1 MGAFEYT
8 AVDRGGR
15 QHKGVLEGDT
25 PRQVRQLLR
34 DRGLLP
40 THVNE
45 VMERQRRAGAGA
57 GAASTT
63 RLGLRRG
70 ISAADLALVTR
81 QLATLLRSGMPLEE
95 TLLAVGQQAEK
106 PRLKSI
112 LLGVRSRVMEGHT
125 LASGLGEFPQAFPE
139 IYRATVAAG
148 EQSGHLDPVLE
159 RLADYTE
166 GRQQLR
172 QRVSHALI
180 YPVILVT
187 LAIFIVS
194 ALLVYVVPKVVG
206 VFENTGQEL
215 PGLTRALIASSDF
228 LRDYGFVLLGLIAL
242 GLFIFSRLLRR
253 LDFRRRWDRFLLR
266 LPLIGKLTRGVN
278 TARFTRTLSILAG
291 SGVPVLDALRI
302 SGDVVGNVPM
312 REAIEETAVRVR
324 EGAPLGRSLGSSRLF
339 PPMTMHL
346 ISSGEASGELENMLE
361 RAADNQEREVNGL
374 VGALLSILE
383 PALILF
389 MGVIVLAIVLAILL
403 PIFQLNQL
411 VA

>member
-45 VMERQRRAGAGA
+45 VMERQRRAG
-57 GAASTT
+57 TT
-63 RLGLRRG
+63 SSPRLGLRRG

-125 LASGLGEFPQAFPE
+125 LASGLGEFPKAFPE

>member
-34 DRGLLP
+34 ERGMLP
-40 THVNE
+40 LAVSE
-45 VMERQRRAGAGA
+45 VMERERR
-57 GAASTT
+57 SRRTSFS
-63 RLGLRRG
+63 LGRG
-70 ISAADLALVTR
+70 MSAADLALVTR

-95 TLLAVGQQAEK
+95 SLLAVGQQAEK

-125 LASGLGEFPQAFPE
+125 LASGLGDFPQAFPE

-187 LAIFIVS
+187 LAIVIVS
-194 ALLVYVVPKVVG
+194 ALLVYVVPKVIG
-206 VFENTGQEL
+206 VFENTGQAL
-215 PGLTRALIASSDF
+215 PTLTRGLIASSDF
-228 LRDYGFVLLGLIAL
+228 LRDYGFVLLGLVIV
-242 GLFIFSRLLRR
+242 GLFVFSRLLRQ
-253 LDFRRRWDRFLLR
+253 LAFRRRWHRFLLR
-266 LPLIGKLTRGVN
+266 VPLVGRLTRGIN
-278 TARFTRTLSILAG
+278 TARFTRTLSILAA
-291 SGVPVLDALRI
+291 SGVPVLEALRI
-302 SGDVVGNVPM
+302 AGDVVTNVPM
-312 REAIEETAVRVR
+312 KEAIQETAVRVR
-324 EGAPLGRSLGSSRLF
+324 EGAPLGRSLGASRLF

-346 ISSGEASGELENMLE
+346 ISSGEASGELETMLE
-361 RAADNQEREVNGL
+361 RAADNQEREVDSL

-383 PALILF
+383 PMLILF
-389 MGVIVLAIVLAILL
+389 MGVIVLAIVIAILL

-411 VA
+411 VS

>member
-8 AVDRGGR
+8 AVDRRGR
-15 QHKGVLEGDT
+15 QQKGVLEGDT
-25 PRQVRQLLR
+25 ARQVRQLLR
-34 DRGLLP
+34 ERGMLP
-40 THVNE
+40 MAITE
-45 VMERQRRAGAGA
+45 VVERERGTRRR
-57 GAASTT
+57 SFTF
-63 RLGLRRG
+63 RRG

-125 LASGLGEFPQAFPE
+125 LAAGLSEFPQAFPE

-166 GRQQLR
+166 SRQQLR

-180 YPVILVT
+180 YPVILTVM
-187 LAIFIVS
+187 AIGIVS
-194 ALLVYVVPKVVG
+194 GLLGFVVPKVVG
-206 VFENTGQEL
+206 VFENTGQAL
-215 PGLTRALIASSDF
+215 PLFTRMLIASSDF
-228 LRDYGFVLLGLIAL
+228 LREYGYVVLALFAL
-242 GLFIFSRLLRR
+242 GAFVFSRMLRR
-253 LDFRRRWDRFLLR
+253 LPFRRRWHRFLLR
-266 LPLIGKLTRGVN
+266 VPLVGKLTRGIN

-291 SGVPVLDALRI
+291 SGVPVLEALRI
-302 SGDVVGNVPM
+302 AGDVVINVPM
-312 REAIEETAVRVR
+312 REAIHETAVRVR
-324 EGAPLGRSLGSSRLF
+324 EGAPLGRSLGASRLF

-346 ISSGEASGELENMLE
+346 ISSGEASGELESMLE
-361 RAADNQEREVNGL
+361 RAADNQEREVDSL

-383 PALILF
+383 PALIVL
-389 MGVIVLAIVLAILL
+389 MGILVFAIVMAILL

-411 VA
+411 VS

>member
-34 DRGLLP
+34 ERGMLP
-40 THVNE
+40 LDVSE
-45 VMERQRRAGAGA
+45 VMERERR
-57 GAASTT
+57 SSRTSFS
-63 RLGLRRG
+63 LGRG
-70 ISAADLALVTR
+70 MSAADLALVTR

-95 TLLAVGQQAEK
+95 SLLAVGQQSEK

-125 LASGLGEFPQAFPE
+125 LASGLGDFPQAFPE

-180 YPVILVT
+180 YPIILVT
-187 LAIFIVS
+187 LAIVIVS
-194 ALLVYVVPKVVG
+194 ALLVYVVPKVIG
-206 VFENTGQEL
+206 VFENTGQAL
-215 PGLTRALIASSDF
+215 PILTRGLIAGSDF
-228 LRDYGFVLLGLIAL
+228 LRDYGFVLLGLVIV
-242 GLFIFSRLLRR
+242 GLFVFSRLLRQ
-253 LDFRRRWDRFLLR
+253 LAFRRRWHRFLLR
-266 LPLIGKLTRGVN
+266 VPLVGRLTRGIN
-278 TARFTRTLSILAG
+278 TARFTRTLSILAA
-291 SGVPVLDALRI
+291 SGVPVLEALRI
-302 SGDVVGNVPM
+302 AGDVVNNVPM
-312 REAIEETAVRVR
+312 KEAIQETAVRVR
-324 EGAPLGRSLGSSRLF
+324 EGAPLGRSLGASRLF

-346 ISSGEASGELENMLE
+346 ISSGEASGELETMLE
-361 RAADNQEREVNGL
+361 RAADNQEREVDSL

-383 PALILF
+383 PMLILF
-389 MGVIVLAIVLAILL
+389 MGVIVLAIVIAILL

-411 VA
+411 IS

>member
-8 AVDRGGR
+8 AVDQGGR
-15 QHKGVLEGDT
+15 QHKGVVEGDT
-25 PRQVRQLLR
+25 ARQVRQLLR

-40 THVNE
+40 TQVNE
-45 VMERQRRAGAGA
+45 VMERQRRSAAAGR
-57 GAASTT
+57 SSFS
-63 RLGLRRG
+63 LRRG
-70 ISAADLALVTR
+70 ISAGDLALVTR

-180 YPVILVT
+180 YPIILVS
-187 LAIFIVS
+187 LAILIVS

-215 PGLTRALIASSDF
+215 PALTQALIASSDF
-228 LRDYGFVLLGLIAL
+228 LREYGVVLLVLIGIAV
-242 GLFIFSRLLRR
+242 FVFTRMLRR
-253 LDFRRRWDRFLLR
+253 LEFRRRWDRFLLR
-266 LPLIGKLTRGVN
+266 LPLIGKFTRGVN

-324 EGAPLGRSLGSSRLF
+324 EGAPLGRSLGASRLF

-361 RAADNQEREVNGL
+361 RAADNQEREVNSL

-383 PALILF
+383 PVLILV

>member
-25 PRQVRQLLR
+25 ARQVRQLLR

-45 VMERQRRAGAGA
+45 VMERQRRAG
-57 GAASTT
+57 STPT
-63 RLGLRRG
+63 ARLGLRRG
-70 ISAADLALVTR
+70 ISAGELALVTR

-194 ALLVYVVPKVVG
+194 ALLIYVVPKVVG

-215 PGLTRALIASSDF
+215 PGLTQALIASSDF
-228 LRDYGFVLLGLIAL
+228 LRDYGFVLLGLIGL
-242 GLFIFSRLLRR
+242 GLFVFSRMLRR

-361 RAADNQEREVNGL
+361 RAADNQEREVDSL
-374 VGALLSILE
+374 VGAMLSILE

>member
-25 PRQVRQLLR
+25 ARQVRQLLR
-34 DRGLLP
+34 ERGMLP
-40 THVNE
+40 MAITE
-45 VMERQRRAGAGA
+45 VVERERGGRRQ
-57 GAASTT
+57 SFSF
-63 RLGLRRG
+63 RRG

-125 LASGLGEFPQAFPE
+125 LAAGLSEFPQAFPE

-166 GRQQLR
+166 SRQQLR

-180 YPVILVT
+180 YPVILTVM
-187 LAIFIVS
+187 AIGIVS
-194 ALLVYVVPKVVG
+194 GLLGFVVPKVVG
-206 VFENTGQEL
+206 VFENTGQAL
-215 PGLTRALIASSDF
+215 PLFTRMLIASSDF
-228 LRDYGFVLLGLIAL
+228 LREYGFVVLALLVL
-242 GLFIFSRLLRR
+242 GAFVFSRMLRR
-253 LDFRRRWDRFLLR
+253 LPFRRRWHRFLLR
-266 LPLIGKLTRGVN
+266 VPLVGKLTRGIN

-291 SGVPVLDALRI
+291 SGVPVLEALRI
-302 SGDVVGNVPM
+302 AGDVVINVPM
-312 REAIEETAVRVR
+312 REAIHETAVRVR
-324 EGAPLGRSLGSSRLF
+324 EGAPLGRSLGASRLF

-346 ISSGEASGELENMLE
+346 ISSGEASGELESMLE
-361 RAADNQEREVNGL
+361 RAADNQEREVDSL

-383 PALILF
+383 PALIVL
-389 MGVIVLAIVLAILL
+389 MGVLVFAIVMAILL

>member
-25 PRQVRQLLR
+25 ARQVRQLLR
-34 DRGLLP
+34 ERGMLP
-40 THVNE
+40 MAISE
-45 VMERQRRAGAGA
+45 VMERESRGTRA
-57 GAASTT
+57 SFS
-63 RLGLRRG
+63 LRRG
-70 ISAADLALVTR
+70 ISAADLALITR

-95 TLLAVGQQAEK
+95 TLLAVGQQSEK

-125 LASGLGEFPQAFPE
+125 LASGLGDFPQAFPE

-180 YPVILVT
+180 YPVILTVM
-187 LAIFIVS
+187 AISIVS
-194 ALLVYVVPKVVG
+194 GLLVYVVPKVVG
-206 VFENTGQEL
+206 VFENTGQAL
-215 PGLTRALIASSDF
+215 PVFTQILIASSDF
-228 LRDYGFVLLGLIAL
+228 LREYGFVVVILLAVGA
-242 GLFIFSRLLRR
+242 FVFSRLLRQ
-253 LDFRRRWDRFLLR
+253 LPFRRRWHRFLLR
-266 LPLIGKLTRGVN
+266 LPLVGKLTRGIN

-291 SGVPVLDALRI
+291 SGVPVLEALRI
-302 SGDVVGNVPM
+302 AGDVVTNVPM
-312 REAIEETAVRVR
+312 KEAIQETAVRVR
-324 EGAPLGRSLGSSRLF
+324 EGAPLGRSLGASRLF

-346 ISSGEASGELENMLE
+346 ISSGEASGELEDMLE
-361 RAADNQEREVNGL
+361 RAAANQEREVDGL
-374 VGALLSILE
+374 VGAMLSILE
-383 PALILF
+383 PALILL
-389 MGVIVLAIVLAILL
+389 MGALVLAIVIAILL

>member
-40 THVNE
+40 TQVNE
-45 VMERQRRAGAGA
+45 VMERQRRS
-57 GAASTT
+57 ASSGKPG
-63 RLGLRRG
+63 LSLRRG

-95 TLLAVGQQAEK
+95 TLLAVGQQSEK

-112 LLGVRSRVMEGHT
+112 ILGVRSRVMEGHT

-166 GRQQLR
+166 SRQQLR
-172 QRVSHALI
+172 QRISHALI

-215 PGLTRALIASSDF
+215 PGLTRAMIAGSDF
-228 LRDYGFVLLGLIAL
+228 LRDYGFVLLGVIAL

-253 LDFRRRWDRFLLR
+253 LEFRRRWDRFLLR
-266 LPLIGKLTRGVN
+266 LPLVGRLTRGIN

-291 SGVPVLDALRI
+291 SGVPVLEALRI

-324 EGAPLGRSLGSSRLF
+324 EGAPLGRSLGASRLF

-361 RAADNQEREVNGL
+361 RAADNQEREVDSL
-374 VGALLSILE
+374 VGAMLSIME
-383 PALILF
+383 PVLILF

>member
-15 QHKGVLEGDT
+15 QHKGVVEGDT
-25 PRQVRQLLR
+25 ARQVRQLLR

-40 THVNE
+40 TQVNE
-45 VMERQRRAGAGA
+45 VMERQRRA
-57 GAASTT
+57 ASGGKVG
-63 RLGLRRG
+63 LSLRRG
-70 ISAADLALVTR
+70 IGAGDLALVTR

-172 QRVSHALI
+172 QRISHALI

-187 LAIFIVS
+187 LALMIVS

-215 PGLTRALIASSDF
+215 PALTRALIASSDF
-228 LRDYGFVLLGLIAL
+228 LRDYGFVLLGLVAL
-242 GLFIFSRLLRR
+242 GLFVFSRLLRR
-253 LDFRRRWDRFLLR
+253 LEFRRRWDHFLLR
-266 LPLIGKLTRGVN
+266 LPLVGKLTRGVN

-312 REAIEETAVRVR
+312 REAIAETAVRVR
-324 EGAPLGRSLGSSRLF
+324 EGAPLGRSLGASRLF

-346 ISSGEASGELENMLE
+346 ISSGEASGELEAMLE
-361 RAADNQEREVNGL
+361 RAADNQEREVDSL

-383 PALILF
+383 PVLILF

>member
-8 AVDRGGR
+8 AVDRSGR

-25 PRQVRQLLR
+25 ARQVRQLLR
-34 DRGLLP
+34 ERGMLP
-40 THVNE
+40 MAITE
-45 VMERQRRAGAGA
+45 VMERERGGRRR
-57 GAASTT
+57 SFSF
-63 RLGLRRG
+63 RRG

-125 LASGLGEFPQAFPE
+125 LAAGLADFPQAFPE

-166 GRQQLR
+166 SRQQLR

-180 YPVILVT
+180 YPVILTVM
-187 LAIFIVS
+187 AIAIVS
-194 ALLVYVVPKVVG
+194 GLLGFVVPKVVG
-206 VFENTGQEL
+206 VFENTGQAL
-215 PGLTRALIASSDF
+215 PLFTRMLIASSDF
-228 LRDYGFVLLGLIAL
+228 LREYGVVVLVLLAL
-242 GLFIFSRLLRR
+242 GTFVFSRMLRR
-253 LDFRRRWDRFLLR
+253 LPFRRRWHRFLLR
-266 LPLIGKLTRGVN
+266 VPLVGKLTRGIN

-291 SGVPVLDALRI
+291 SGVPVLEALRI
-302 SGDVVGNVPM
+302 AGDVVVNVPM
-312 REAIEETAVRVR
+312 REAIHETAVRVR
-324 EGAPLGRSLGSSRLF
+324 EGAPLGRSLGASRLF

-346 ISSGEASGELENMLE
+346 ISSGEASGELESMLE
-361 RAADNQEREVNGL
+361 RAADNQEREVDSL

-383 PALILF
+383 PALIVL
-389 MGVIVLAIVLAILL
+389 MGVLVFAIVMAILL

-411 VA
+411 VS